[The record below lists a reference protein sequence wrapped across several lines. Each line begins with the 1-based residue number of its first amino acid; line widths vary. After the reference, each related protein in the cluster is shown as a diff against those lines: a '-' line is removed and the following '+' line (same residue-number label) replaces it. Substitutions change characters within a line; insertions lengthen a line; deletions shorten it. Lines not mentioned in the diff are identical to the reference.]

1 MKPAKILLLG
11 AALLAWP
18 LGLAAQT
25 FQNQTEASGTLNNG
39 LYGTGLAWGDFDSD
53 GDQDLYVTNWATAV
67 SVPKN
72 ALYRNEGSGA
82 FTDVA
87 AAMGVEVVSNSSAAA
102 WGDYDNDGDL
112 DLYVADFFDQ
122 DYLYQNNG
130 DTFAEVGRTQAG
142 IDVERRGSTT
152 SVAWGDYNNDGWL
165 DFYLG
170 EYYYNNEL
178 YQNAGDGTFD
188 QIVDLGVNDRRDAD
202 DVSWADYDNDG
213 DLDLYVVNRQQENVL
228 FRNDLSG
235 GTPAFVALAASP
247 VADKGIGQAAAWGD
261 YDNDGDLDLY
271 VGNVGANALYR
282 NEGSDT
288 FAEVG
293 AQAGVR
299 QNNGVGWLTAGVGW
313 ADYDGNGYLDLLLAN
328 GADRQSQPVVLL
340 ANQGDGTFSNA
351 TTGAGLSAVR
361 GFYAGVGWADY
372 DGNGSPDFYLANGA
386 TLGSRLLQNDAAVQ
400 GYIKVRVKGKTHRD
414 AIGAVV
420 RLLDAATG
428 ALQAYRQVLS
438 GPGSLEL
445 IFGAPAGPYQVE
457 VRFPGSA
464 TAVVKDA
471 VQAGDQ
477 LDIEE
482 P

>member
-1 MKPAKILLLG
+1 MKTILL
-11 AALLAWP
+11 AVALSAWP
-18 LGLAAQT
+18 LGLAAQA
-25 FQNQTEASGTLNNG
+25 FQDQTEASGTANSG
-39 LYGTGLAWGDFDSD
+39 LYGTGLAWGDYDND

-72 ALYRNEGSGA
+72 ALYRTEGNGA
-82 FTDVA
+82 FADVA
-87 AAMGVEVVSNSSAAA
+87 AALGVEVVSNSSAAA

-122 DYLYQNNG
+122 DYLYENQG
-130 DTFAEVGRTQAG
+130 QAFVEVGRNQAG

-152 SVAWGDYNNDGWL
+152 SVAWGDFNSDGWL

-170 EYYYNNEL
+170 EYYYENEL
-178 YQNAGDGTFD
+178 YQNAGNGTFD
-188 QIVDLGVNDRRDAD
+188 QRRDLGVNDRRDAD

-213 DLDLYVVNRQQENVL
+213 DLDLYVVNREQENVI

-235 GTPAFVALAASP
+235 GTPAFAALSTSP

-271 VGNVGANALYR
+271 LGNVGANALYR

-288 FAEVG
+288 FVEVG
-293 AQAGVR
+293 AQAGVK

-340 ANQGDGTFSNA
+340 ANQGDGIFVNA
-351 TTGAGLSAVR
+351 TTDAGLSAVR
-361 GFYAGVGWADY
+361 SFYAAAGWADY
-372 DGNGSPDFYLANGA
+372 DNNGTPDLYLTNGVP
-386 TLGSRLLQNDAAVQ
+386 LGSRLFQNSAESARFV
-400 GYIKVRVKGKTHRD
+400 KVRVRGKTHGD
-414 AIGAVV
+414 AIGAQV
-420 RLLDAATG
+420 RLIDTATG
-428 ALQAYRQVLS
+428 GLQGYRQVLS
-438 GPGSLEL
+438 GPGAAEL
-445 IFGAPAGPYQVE
+445 IFGAPAGPYRLE
-457 VRFPGSA
+457 VSFPGSA
-464 TAVVKDA
+464 SAVLRDA

-477 LDIEE
+477 LVIEE